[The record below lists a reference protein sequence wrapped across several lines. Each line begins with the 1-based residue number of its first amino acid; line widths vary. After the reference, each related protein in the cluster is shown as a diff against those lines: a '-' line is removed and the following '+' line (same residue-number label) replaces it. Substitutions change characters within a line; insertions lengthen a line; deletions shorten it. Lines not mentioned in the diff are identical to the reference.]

1 MTGTR
6 SHRTLGGLRTA
17 VASAAVCLALAL
29 TACGSASSSSSVDD
43 SAAAPPATT
52 SPGIGAADGFQDPDL
67 GTTASNASQG
77 ITPTR
82 VTIPSIG
89 VDSDLETLGLES
101 DGRIQ
106 PPVAWEKAGWYSKGV
121 VPGDVGPAVIA
132 GHVDSPYGPAVFLD
146 LVSLAEGDEIDVT
159 LSDGTVDTYRVDGSL
174 SASKADFPTSEVYKS
189 TPTPQLRV
197 ITCGGDYDASTGHYV
212 DNLVVFATL
221 VADRD

>member
-1 MTGTR
+1 MTGERTR
-6 SHRTLGGLRTA
+6 RGIVSARVLLAT
-17 VASAAVCLALAL
+17 VAAGVALTL
-29 TACGSASSSSSVDD
+29 TACGGA
-43 SAAAPPATT
+43 PATSDVET
-52 SPGIGAADGFQDPDL
+52 APSTTAPGIGAADGFQDPDL
-67 GTTASNASQG
+67 ETTESNAARG
-77 ITPTR
+77 LTPTR
-82 VTIPSIG
+82 VSIPKIG
-89 VDSDLETLGLES
+89 VDTDLETLGLES

-146 LVSLAEGDEIDVT
+146 LASLTEGDEIQVT
-159 LSDGTVDTYRVDGSL
+159 LSDGTVDTYTVDGSL

-221 VADRD
+221 TTDGG

>member
-1 MTGTR
+1 MIGVRRGR
-6 SHRTLGGLRTA
+6 SPLGLVAAAAA
-17 VASAAVCLALAL
+17 VAATLLLS
-29 TACGSASSSSSVDD
+29 ACGTGSQSAEPAD
-43 SAAAPPATT
+43 APPATT
-52 SPGIGAADGFQDPDL
+52 SPGVGAAGGFQDPDL
-67 GTTASNASQG
+67 GTTESNAARG
-77 ITPTR
+77 LTPTR
-82 VTIPSIG
+82 VAIPSIG
-89 VDSDLETLGLES
+89 VDTDLETLGLES

-146 LVSLAEGDEIDVT
+146 LASLTEGDEIQVT

-221 VADRD
+221 VTDGG